1 MENINEGVGADPE
14 VQEVHG
20 AAAGQ
25 AAAGGGRLTW
35 TNVMSG
41 FVLRRFCELVGQ
53 GVKTDKGFKE
63 VHLNAVARD
72 LKEFTGLEVTGTQ
85 VYNHLCKWRARWVKI
100 CRLKELSGSLWDE
113 DNFMIS
119 LAPDHYNGHTKDHP
133 KDAEFL
139 NVPLINYT
147 QMQTIFASGVAT
159 GRFAMGDNEPLGQ
172 PREED
177 TIDLEAEG
185 FQGGAA
191 AGTSAAANGGAG
203 TSAAT
208 NGSAG
213 TSEVK
218 PKTDDEKEP
227 KKRKLSCQD
236 EHLMQGITSA
246 IWGMAQAMIDA
257 ASTSAKAE
265 AVPGLYPAVMSC
277 PNFSRE
283 ALMFALGH
291 LMDNKSVALTFLEMN
306 DADRD
311 LWLRTHLSKHFY

>member
-1 MENINEGVGADPE
+1 WASCC
-14 VQEVHG
+14 
-20 AAAGQ
+20 
-25 AAAGGGRLTW
+25 GGGRLTW

-53 GVKTDKGFKE
+53 GVKIDKGFKE

-72 LKEFTGLEVTGTQ
+72 LKEFTGLE
-85 VYNHLCKWRARWVKI
+85 
-100 CRLKELSGSLWDE
+100 
-113 DNFMIS
+113 
-119 LAPDHYNGHTKDHP
+119 DHP

-159 GRFAMGDNEPLGQ
+159 GRFAMGSNEPLGQ

-185 FQGGAA
+185 FKGGAA
-191 AGTSAAANGGAG
+191 AGTSAAANGGVG

-208 NGSAG
+208 NGGAG

-246 IWGMAQAMIDA
+246 PSG
-257 ASTSAKAE
+257 
-265 AVPGLYPAVMSC
+265 
-277 PNFSRE
+277 